1 MKKYLTTLALAALAF
16 SACST
21 DADPA
26 PSGYGYVELACD
38 TSTEVI
44 TRTAPAFTVPT
55 ADEFVLTIT
64 KGADFMQSWPSFAD
78 FVPSENLF
86 KTGTY
91 TAIVTWGNVAQ
102 EGVDKP
108 YYAGATEFTIEADKT
123 VRKEIVARLGNAQVT
138 VVCTERFRN
147 YFHDAA
153 FTLRTAAGG
162 EFAFTATDEQTVFVR
177 PDASFTLAGSAFK
190 QNGQP
195 IELGEQRIASAAP
208 QTLYT
213 YIYDVS
219 GAGSA
224 TVTVSLDDTVVEEIE
239 IDTELNPNA

>member
-1 MKKYLTTLALAALAF
+1 MKKYLYTLTLAALAL
-16 SACST
+16 AGCSS
-21 DADPA
+21 DAEQTPT
-26 PSGYGYVELACD
+26 GYGYVELACGA
-38 TSTEVI
+38 STEVL

-78 FVPSENLF
+78 FVPSENRF
-86 KTGTY
+86 KTGIY
-91 TAIVTWGNVAQ
+91 TAIVTWGDVTQ
-102 EGVDKP
+102 EGIDKP
-108 YYAGATEFTIEADKT
+108 YYVGATEFAIEADKT

-162 EFAFTATDEQTVFVR
+162 EFPFTANDEHTVFVR
-177 PDASFTLAGSAFK
+177 PDASFTLTASAFK
-190 QNGQP
+190 QNGQQ
-195 IELGEQRIASAAP
+195 IDLGEQRIAAAAP

-213 YIYDVS
+213 YTFDVS

-224 TVTVSLDDTVVEEIE
+224 TVTISLDDTVVEEID